1 VDGLPSWV
9 SDWKRE
15 SQSLL
20 HPLDRYAKEA
30 KHTAAITWDP
40 TRPGAIFVEGWQAD
54 KVQMLGD
61 AMQVPEQ
68 TGVSEINQLMQAW
81 HNAARL
87 MVMQHATSYPEE
99 ERLEVYIRTV
109 IGNRK
114 SDIDTAVPTAAECL
128 EMERN
133 YTLYASQF
141 DAVQHATTLLE
152 YVSANREV
160 RKHLSQN
167 RDSIEPNIWQLLMG
181 PPGTTGVQQDQDV
194 PASIRKVEG
203 FVEQYGKAAVGAG
216 KFLSL
221 GQHRYG
227 NRFCVTVGG
236 RAAIVPSRT
245 CVGDVICFFKGARM
259 PYLVRPQGE
268 DFELIGCCYVYGMM
282 EWEEMGELARRF
294 CLV

>member
-1 VDGLPSWV
+1 
-9 SDWKRE
+9 
-15 SQSLL
+15 
-20 HPLDRYAKEA
+20 
-30 KHTAAITWDP
+30 
-40 TRPGAIFVEGWQAD
+40 
-54 KVQMLGD
+54 MLGD
-61 AMQVPEQ
+61 VMQVPEQ
-68 TGVSEINQLMQAW
+68 TDVLETNQILQAW

-99 ERLEVYIRTV
+99 ERLEVYIRTA

-114 SDIDTAVPTAAECL
+114 SDIDTAVPTATECL

-141 DAVQHATTLLE
+141 DAAQHATTLLE
-152 YVSANREV
+152 YFYANRQL
-160 RKHLSQN
+160 RNHLSQH

-194 PASIRKVEG
+194 PASIRRVEG
-203 FVEQYGKAAVGAG
+203 FVEQCVEAAAVAG

-221 GQHRYG
+221 GQHLYG
-227 NRFCVTVGG
+227 NRFCVTADG

-259 PYLVRPQGE
+259 PYLVRPQGK
-268 DFELIGCCYVYGMM
+268 DFELIGCCYVYGLM
-282 EWEEMGELARRF
+282 EWEEIGELAKPL